1 MSASPKRPPSQ
12 KSFTGH
18 HDLLQGPQYEFVHPL
33 APSEEVTGLWTLG
46 RGTVIWRIWPAVLL
60 HSTFA
65 AVVVVT
71 SDKTPYYL
79 AIANSLLVV
88 IGVVIGFVIAYRA
101 SSGIDRY
108 SQGRAM
114 WGDVIKTSRTLSRL
128 IWFHVPPRMTSS
140 GEPTHEEINQA
151 IAEKK
156 AALGLIEGYAVALK
170 HHLRGEIGLYYT
182 DLYYLTLPLHPPT
195 DTATATMTDVDSH
208 YVSSPPPAKITFSLP
223 ENLRKRP
230 KYPETQAGPSAATAQ
245 PGSTN
250 YGAIGDPTTVRN
262 DLPTDETRPL
272 LPSTL
277 HRSETINE
285 AVATSFIPFWGVFH
299 WLWDIFTLKGFSK
312 RDRDNDYS
320 ADEHPYSFRH
330 GRRRPKIAGKG
341 QNFPL
346 EIIRTLSE
354 WIATLDARGTGG
366 SQMGGMMGCLQ
377 SFENSLTD
385 LERILTTPLPIIYS
399 AHLRT
404 VWLYLF
410 FLPFQLIEPLGY
422 LTILAVSIAS
432 FLYLGFLAAGEEI
445 EQPFGYEENDL
456 DLDLFI
462 REIIHVNID
471 ALLSRSTP
479 NSYGALKPK
488 DAPGGDS
495 QGYLADTCKAQIAA
509 KEAHAKQ
516 KQQAEVVAVA
526 AEQMLSA

>member
-1 MSASPKRPPSQ
+1 MSSSPKRPPSQ

-18 HDLLQGPQYEFVHPL
+18 HDLQPSPQYEFVHPIT
-33 APSEEVTGLWTLG
+33 PSEEANTGLWTLS

-60 HSTFA
+60 HSLFAA
-65 AVVVVT
+65 AVVVT
-71 SDKTPYYL
+71 SKKTQYYL
-79 AIANSLLVV
+79 AIANSLLIV
-88 IGVVIGFVIAYRA
+88 IGVVIGFVISYRA

-114 WGDVIKTSRTLSRL
+114 WGEVIKASRTFSRL
-128 IWFHVPPRMTSS
+128 VWFHAPPRMTSS
-140 GEPTHEEINQA
+140 GEPTHEEVQQA

-170 HHLRGEIGLYYT
+170 HHLRGETGLYYA
-182 DLYYLTLPLHPPT
+182 DLYYLTLPLRAPT
-195 DTATATMTDVDSH
+195 DPAAATVTDVDSH
-208 YVSSPPPAKITFSLP
+208 YVSSPPPAQIAFNLP
-223 ENLRKRP
+223 ESLRKRP
-230 KYPETQAGPSAATAQ
+230 RYPDTQAGPSSA
-245 PGSTN
+245 G
-250 YGAIGDPTTVRN
+250 YGATSSAADPTTIRI
-262 DLPTDETRPL
+262 DTTTDESRRL
-272 LPSTL
+272 LPSAI
-277 HRSETINE
+277 HRSETVDE

-299 WLWDIFTLKGFSK
+299 WLWDIFTLKRFSK
-312 RDRDNDYS
+312 RDRDNDYGG
-320 ADEHPYSFRH
+320 DGHPYSFRH
-330 GRRRPKIAGKG
+330 GRRRPKIAGRG
-341 QNFPL
+341 QNLPL
-346 EIIRTLSE
+346 DIIRTLSE
-354 WIATLDARGTGG
+354 WVATLDARGTAG

-377 SFENSLTD
+377 SFENTLTD
-385 LERILTTPLPIIYS
+385 LERLLTTPLPIIYS
-399 AHLRT
+399 AHLRHT

-422 LTILAVSIAS
+422 LTILAVAIAS

-471 ALLSRSTP
+471 ALLSRTAP

-495 QGYLADTCKAQIAA
+495 QGRLADTCKAQSAA
-509 KEAHAKQ
+509 KEARAKQ
-516 KQQAEVVAVA
+516 KQQVKIVADA